1 MGKTSYKNTEEL
13 IKEIA
18 ENVAALQ
25 KGELG
30 LNKLNDLVD
39 SGKDLFEQLVIL
51 RYKAFDKYGTPEKAV
66 SEKIVKTEAVV
77 EEVAEKKEAEEVD
90 EEKPFDFTGF
100 SSEKKE
106 EEQPSFDF
114 TLDEEQPEVTEPVEK
129 EIEDEANDF
138 EEKIAESVQADE
150 DYDDGASSNSLN
162 ESLKQDELSLR
173 KRLQNSPVSDIKT
186 HISIAKKFEYIS
198 IMFEGNSDEYDEAI
212 DFLNTCATG
221 KDARLKLNELT
232 TNHSWDLENK
242 SIINF
247 IELVERR
254 YL

>member
-25 KGELG
+25 KGALG
-30 LNKLNDLVD
+30 LEELNDLVN
-39 SGKDLFEQLVIL
+39 SGKELFEQLVIL
-51 RYKAFDKYGTPEKAV
+51 RYKAFDKYGEPKKVV
-66 SEKIVKTEAVV
+66 SEKIVEKEDPVKELEVKETVEEAV
-77 EEVAEKKEAEEVD
+77 EET
-90 EEKPFDFTGF
+90 PFDFTGF
-100 SSEKKE
+100 SSEKE
-106 EEQPSFDF
+106 EDEQPSFDF
-114 TLDEEQPEVTEPVEK
+114 TLDQEKSEAAKPIEV
-129 EIEDEANDF
+129 EDNANNF
-138 EEKIAESVQADE
+138 EEKIAESIQADE

-162 ESLKQDELSLR
+162 ESLKQEELSLR
-173 KRLQNSPVSDIKT
+173 KKLQNSPVADIKT

-198 IMFEGNSDEYDEAI
+198 IMFEGSSTEYDESI
-212 DFLNTCATG
+212 EFLNTCATG